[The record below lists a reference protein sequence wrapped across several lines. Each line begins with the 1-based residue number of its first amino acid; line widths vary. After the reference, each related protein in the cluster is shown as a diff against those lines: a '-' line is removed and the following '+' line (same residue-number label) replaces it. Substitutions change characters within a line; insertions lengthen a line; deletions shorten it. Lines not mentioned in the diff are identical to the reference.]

1 MSQSATPGFTHFWCA
16 DKYLIVL
23 TPSHW
28 ATPAMWIGSE
38 RTALR

>member
-1 MSQSATPGFTHFWCA
+1 MSQGATPDLTHICCA

-23 TPSHW
+23 TPSHR
-28 ATPAMWIGSE
+28 ATPAMWRGSE